1 MRRIVSILSILA
13 LITPLLSLFS
23 LPVYATQNTYHG
35 ISASNE
41 LDEFKRIPEG
51 YPIYSVSDDGLDMRA
66 RFAYVKFDD
75 LPVQLYMAVD
85 TEKTADNGY
94 ILIHERDVA
103 SWIAYYGQYS
113 TDQFIRSADRPHGPI
128 SIGTSTR
135 YHVCTIIGKIE
146 R

>member
-23 LPVYATQNTYHG
+23 LQVYATQNTYNG
-35 ISASNE
+35 IQATDE
-41 LDEFKRIPEG
+41 LDEYKRIPDT
-51 YPIYSVSDDGLDMRA
+51 YPSYYVFGDIQMTA